1 MARRKQS
8 ILKRD
13 ADGKV
18 VYDDKGRAVVERKVA
33 ASGASFRRPKQ
44 ATSGQVSCRAMT
56 EDERERYGIPRS
68 ALSPEERKSKGHS
81 ALLMTADERK
91 RYGV

>member
-13 ADGKV
+13 ADGNV

-33 ASGASFRRPKQ
+33 ASGASFRQPKR
-44 ATSGQVSCRAMT
+44 ATSGQVACRPMT
-56 EDERERYGIPRS
+56 EDERQRYGTPRG
-68 ALSPEERKSKGHS
+68 ALTPEERERRGRA